1 MILAQCYK
9 HRPGVKTDASYLG
22 ESTEDRNGMT
32 LVEFTVV
39 VGAFAA
45 FASIYTYIVIGA
57 MMSDP
62 WSGTF

>member
-1 MILAQCYK
+1 MRAILKRALK
-9 HRPGVKTDASYLG
+9 RASD
-22 ESTEDRNGMT
+22 DREGMT

-57 MMSDP
+57 VMSDP
-62 WSGTF
+62 WSGSY